1 MSNRIFS
8 FTGDDNWSSYETP
21 NEALKEM
28 FESGDLE
35 VGNTFLTGISR
46 KPEPFRFM
54 PDADE
59 ILENYEN
66 RIFDEHDWSYA
77 EGNTGADGLSESAKK
92 ELDDFLESWAN
103 KHLTISFYE
112 IEHDEMIIVTQEMID
127 AFHANQPIPLPE
139 FKFKEHSHD

>member
-21 NEALKEM
+21 NEALQEM
-28 FESGDLE
+28 KDDGSLE

-46 KPEPFRFM
+46 KPNPFQFM

-66 RIFDEHDWSYA
+66 RIFDEHDWNYA
-77 EGNTGADGLSESAKK
+77 DGNTGADGLSESAKK
-92 ELDDFLESWAN
+92 ELNDFLEFWAD
-103 KHLTISFYE
+103 KHLVISFYE
-112 IEHDEMIIVTQEMID
+112 IDNDEEITVTQEMID
-127 AFHANQPIPLPE
+127 AFHAGEPIPLPE
-139 FKFKEHSHD
+139 FQYKGDTP